1 MKFAKVHG
9 LGNDFVILNCLDDAG
24 VIPESRY
31 GEIAREL
38 CNRNFGIGADGIM
51 LVQPSDQADIRMR
64 IINSDGSEAEMCGNG
79 IRCFARYVY
88 EHGIVTKESM
98 TIETLAGIMGPRI
111 MLDEAGKV
119 SGIEVDMNEPILEKP
134 EIPMVG
140 EGRAIAE
147 TIQIE
152 DTTFEITA
160 VSMGNPHCVIFVD
173 DAKNFPIAYWGP
185 RIEKSEYFPRKTNV
199 EFVQVLNDHEV
210 IMRVWERGAA
220 VTLACG
226 TGACA
231 TATACVL
238 NGKTGRDVL
247 LHLDGGDLNV
257 RWDEAT
263 NHLFMTGPAV
273 EVFHGEYPLG
283 DDMYE

>member
-1 MKFAKVHG
+1 MKFTKVHG

-24 VIPESRY
+24 TIPEARY

-38 CNRNFGIGADGIM
+38 CHRNFGIGADGIM
-51 LVQPSDQADIRMR
+51 LVQPSDKADIRMR

-79 IRCFARYVY
+79 IRCFARFVY
-88 EHGIVTKESM
+88 EHGIVKKDVM

-111 MLDEAGKV
+111 MLDDEGKV
-119 SGIEVDMNEPILEKP
+119 VGVEVDMNEPILEKP

-147 TIQIE
+147 SIQIE
-152 DTTFEITA
+152 DKTFEITA

-173 DAKNFPIAYWGP
+173 DAKNFPIEYWGP
-185 RIEKSEYFPRKTNV
+185 RIEKSQYFPRKTNV

-231 TATACVL
+231 TTTACVL
-238 NGKTGRDVL
+238 NGKTGRDIL

-257 RWDEAT
+257 RWDEAS
-263 NHLFMTGPAV
+263 NHLFMTGPAA
-273 EVFHGEYPLG
+273 EVFHGEYPL
-283 DDMYE
+283 EV

>member
-1 MKFAKVHG
+1 MKFTKVHG

-24 VIPESRY
+24 VIPEAKY
-31 GEIAREL
+31 GDVAKEL

-51 LVQPSDQADIRMR
+51 LIQPSDTADIRMR

-88 EHGIVTKESM
+88 EHGIVKKDVM

-111 MLDEAGKV
+111 MLDEQGNV
-119 SGIEVDMNEPILEKP
+119 TGVEVDMNEPILDKP
-134 EIPMVG
+134 DIPMVG

-147 TIQIE
+147 PIQIE
-152 DTTFEITA
+152 DRTFEVTA

-173 DAKNFPIAYWGP
+173 DAKNFPIEYWGP

-199 EFVQVLNDHEV
+199 EFIQVLNDHEV

-231 TATACVL
+231 TTTACVL
-238 NGKTGRDVL
+238 NGKTGRDIL

-257 RWDEAT
+257 RWDEAS
-263 NHLFMTGPAV
+263 NHLFMTGPAA
-273 EVFHGEYPLG
+273 EVFNGEYPL
-283 DDMYE
+283 EV

>member
-1 MKFAKVHG
+1 
-9 LGNDFVILNCLDDAG
+9 
-24 VIPESRY
+24 
-31 GEIAREL
+31 
-38 CNRNFGIGADGIM
+38 
-51 LVQPSDQADIRMR
+51 
-64 IINSDGSEAEMCGNG
+64 
-79 IRCFARYVY
+79 
-88 EHGIVTKESM
+88 
-98 TIETLAGIMGPRI
+98 
-111 MLDEAGKV
+111 
-119 SGIEVDMNEPILEKP
+119 
-134 EIPMVG
+134 G

-152 DTTFEITA
+152 DQTFEVTA

-173 DAKNFPIAYWGP
+173 DAKNFPISYWGP

-231 TATACVL
+231 TTTACVL
-238 NGKTGRDVL
+238 NGKTGRDIL

-257 RWDEAT
+257 RWDEES
-263 NHLFMTGPAV
+263 NHLFMTGPAQ
-273 EVFHGEYPLG
+273 EVFQGVYPLG
-283 DDMYE
+283 DGSHE